1 MRRRRTQAA
10 RSAATRRALVES
22 AVRQLIAHGYAGASV
37 RNIARD
43 SGLSSGAVQYHFKGK
58 EDVVIAA
65 LTHLFA
71 EMAQHLAAPGPRD
84 TAIDKRARH
93 IVETLWAFYGG
104 TSYVAVLEVLVAT
117 RPQAALHRR
126 IRGACHR
133 GLAVACRDIGERLLG
148 ERPRTPGARQDLLQ
162 FVIATLCGLAVL
174 RLQERDRQRV
184 EPHLARLRDL
194 VAAALRLDSS
204 PSAAQAVAR
213 RADLRSGG
221 WCR

>member
-22 AVRQLIAHGYAGASV
+22 AVRLLIAHGYAGASV

-43 SGLSSGAVQYHFKGK
+43 SGHSSGAVQYHFKCK

-71 EMAQHLAAPGPRD
+71 EMAQRLAGPGPRD
-84 TAIDKRARH
+84 TAIDRRARH

-104 TSYVAVLEVLVAT
+104 TSYIAVLEVLVAT

-126 IRGACHR
+126 IRSACRR
-133 GLAVACRDIGERLLG
+133 GLAAACRDIDERLLG
-148 ERPRTPGARQDLLQ
+148 EGPRTPAARQDLLQ
-162 FVIATLCGLAVL
+162 FVIATLCGLALL

-194 VAAALRLDSS
+194 VAAALRPHGS
-204 PSAAQAVAR
+204 PSTAQAAAR
-213 RADLRSGG
+213 RPDLSSGG
-221 WCR
+221 WYR

>member
-104 TSYVAVLEVLVAT
+104 TSYIAVLEVLVAT
-117 RPQAALHRR
+117 RPQAALHR
-126 IRGACHR
+126 
-133 GLAVACRDIGERLLG
+133 
-148 ERPRTPGARQDLLQ
+148 
-162 FVIATLCGLAVL
+162 
-174 RLQERDRQRV
+174 
-184 EPHLARLRDL
+184 
-194 VAAALRLDSS
+194 
-204 PSAAQAVAR
+204 
-213 RADLRSGG
+213 
-221 WCR
+221 